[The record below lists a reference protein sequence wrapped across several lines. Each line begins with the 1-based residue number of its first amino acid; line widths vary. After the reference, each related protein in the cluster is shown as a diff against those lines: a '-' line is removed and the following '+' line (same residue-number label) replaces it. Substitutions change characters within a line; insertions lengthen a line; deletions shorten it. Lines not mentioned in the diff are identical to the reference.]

1 MVYSTTHLFL
11 NVSCLDAR
19 AALEKRICEQ
29 LKKCFGLN
37 ECTICFIIVKDN
49 TKLRSDVCSAFIERS
64 ESYIKSMGPWGN
76 ISTL

>member
-1 MVYSTTHLFL
+1 MVYSTAHLFL
-11 NVSCLDAR
+11 DVARLDAR
-19 AALEKRICEQ
+19 AVLEKPICYQ

-49 TKLRSDVCSAFIERS
+49 TKLRSDVCSDFIERS